1 VDVSRSVSD
10 ISVESA
16 YMHMDHIQLDAGFDG
31 GVVIQQLE
39 DVLGAQVLS
48 YLLQEPLDAL

>member
-1 VDVSRSVSD
+1 
-10 ISVESA
+10 
-16 YMHMDHIQLDAGFDG
+16 MHMDHIQLDAGFDG